1 MNSRSPI
8 VFCLALILSFMVLG
22 NRINDTR
29 TFGETLFGVCM
40 GVLIVVLV
48 YGLTAF
54 TMMPV

>member
-1 MNSRSPI
+1 
-8 VFCLALILSFMVLG
+8 MVLG

-29 TFGETLFGVCM
+29 TFGEVLFGACM
-40 GVLIVVLV
+40 GVLIVILV